1 VPDVIKTPDNHLI
14 FSHHSHHWFGLYG
27 LLPETVILMIWN
39 DLMITFPPCVKS
51 AGCDKN
57 AG

>member
-1 VPDVIKTPDNHLI
+1 
-14 FSHHSHHWFGLYG
+14 LYG
-27 LLPETVILMIWN
+27 LLPETVILMIFN
-39 DLMITFPPCVKS
+39 DLMITFPPDIKS